1 MLAILSSSI
10 LQRPQPVAQQPQP
23 QPAQTN
29 AVVQEEAHANAEAQ
43 GNPQAEPPQADP
55 MHSMTD
61 NPTIQQRLQQ
71 TRPQMQ
77 QAQQMGLVPDTD
89 KMRHLMP
96 PWMQQGAQPPPAGML
111 GGMMG
116 GMVGGWP
123 GMAGGQAPP
132 VDRGSQPEPGAMG
145 QQMHLQLLQQQQ
157 QQMQQ
162 WMHMQQVMLQQ
173 MAAGTVGMPGGMMG
187 PGGEP
192 GTRGAPPGGVPGT
205 IGTAGAAPGPDGS
218 TPPNADGTPGVAP
231 GQPSA
236 GTMGGMPGGMVGT
249 VPGVVP
255 GMGQMPWMSPGMPGM
270 AGGMPGTMLDPR
282 AMAQQMQRMWQA
294 AGMGGAGPGD
304 MHAPATDPHKVFASE
319 VDEHTASLRHTH
331 FDKYDTD
338 ADRVMSRGELAE
350 LVAAQEGGING
361 PVTAVRVEQ
370 WMRYYDLSNDGV
382 VDPRE
387 WAYRVREDRLQQ
399 LVAGTDVDSDG
410 QMSAVEMLAAGHGAA
425 AVHAFMARHDVNGDG
440 KLSASEILA
449 LHTHAEASASFRA
462 HDTDEDGVISL
473 DELGALQSNE
483 TVAAW
488 FARYDIDR
496 DGRVSLRDMA
506 KVSERVSKVK

>member
-1 MLAILSSSI
+1 
-10 LQRPQPVAQQPQP
+10 
-23 QPAQTN
+23 
-29 AVVQEEAHANAEAQ
+29 
-43 GNPQAEPPQADP
+43 
-55 MHSMTD
+55 
-61 NPTIQQRLQQ
+61 
-71 TRPQMQ
+71 
-77 QAQQMGLVPDTD
+77 
-89 KMRHLMP
+89 
-96 PWMQQGAQPPPAGML
+96 
-111 GGMMG
+111 MG
-116 GMVGGWP
+116 G
-123 GMAGGQAPP
+123 
-132 VDRGSQPEPGAMG
+132 
-145 QQMHLQLLQQQQ
+145 
-157 QQMQQ
+157 
-162 WMHMQQVMLQQ
+162 
-173 MAAGTVGMPGGMMG
+173 
-187 PGGEP
+187 
-192 GTRGAPPGGVPGT
+192 
-205 IGTAGAAPGPDGS
+205 
-218 TPPNADGTPGVAP
+218 
-231 GQPSA
+231 
-236 GTMGGMPGGMVGT
+236 

-255 GMGQMPWMSPGMPGM
+255 GMGQMPWMNPGMPGI